1 MGDRRQTPAG
11 QWLDDAPDPGHKAL
25 RRALDEN
32 VGEGETADT
41 AIARQRV
48 WSRVQMPWAYERGRG
63 HRWVVP
69 LLAAAAGGAAVALAV
84 LVAPGGA
91 WRRAPLATT
100 PASPA
105 APTAPAGPLVVPL
118 PSPPAA
124 LTTRPAERTRHRL
137 ARGVAV
143 ELAPAT
149 ALLPGD
155 EQAAPEVTVGEVR
168 FSVPHQ
174 GASGR
179 RYTVRAGD
187 YTVAVLGTTFVVAVN
202 GAEVNVAVETGVV
215 EVEETATG
223 RLLDRL
229 ERGERW
235 SSAAA
240 DVGPAPAPEPAVT
253 APARPVP
260 PRRSSAARPPVTRT
274 PIVADPASAS
284 LLLEAVEARRAGNSK
299 RALALYEQ
307 IVASGAA
314 GADLSLFTVA
324 EILDNDFSEL
334 RQALATWERHRN
346 RYPGSPFRADTD
358 MSIIDVLSRL
368 GEDRRT
374 LDEAQEFL
382 RRHPRNERRGEVA
395 VIAAHLE
402 RQRGNCAPAVRLYE
416 TALRER
422 LSAADADDAVF
433 HRAACLMTLGD
444 RRGPEAVR
452 AYTARYPAGRH
463 AAEARRLT
471 EPRARTTGER

>member
-48 WSRVQMPWAYERGRG
+48 WSRVQAPWAAEGGRAR
-63 HRWVVP
+63 RWGVP

-84 LVAPGGA
+84 LVAPGGP
-91 WRRAPLATT
+91 WRRAPVATA
-100 PASPA
+100 PSAPPA
-105 APTAPAGPLVVPL
+105 ASAPAGPLVVPL
-118 PSPPAA
+118 PSAPAA
-124 LTTRPAERTRHRL
+124 LTTRAAERTRHRL
-137 ARGVAV
+137 PRGVAV

-235 SSAAA
+235 SSAAPE
-240 DVGPAPAPEPAVT
+240 PAPAPEPAVT
-253 APARPVP
+253 APARPTP
-260 PRRSSAARPPVTRT
+260 PRRSSVARPAASART
-274 PIVADPASAS
+274 PIVSDPASAS
-284 LLLEAVEARRAGNSK
+284 LLLEASEARRAGNFR

-307 IVASGAA
+307 IVATGT
-314 GADLSLFTVA
+314 GEADLSLFTVA
-324 EILDNDFSEL
+324 EILDHDLSEL
-334 RQALATWERHRN
+334 RQALATWERHRA

-358 MSIIDVLSRL
+358 LSIIDVLSRL
-368 GEDRRT
+368 GEGRRT
-374 LDEAQEFL
+374 LDEALEFL

-402 RQRGNCAPAVRLYE
+402 RERNNCSTAVGLYQ

-471 EPRARTTGER
+471 EPRARTSGER